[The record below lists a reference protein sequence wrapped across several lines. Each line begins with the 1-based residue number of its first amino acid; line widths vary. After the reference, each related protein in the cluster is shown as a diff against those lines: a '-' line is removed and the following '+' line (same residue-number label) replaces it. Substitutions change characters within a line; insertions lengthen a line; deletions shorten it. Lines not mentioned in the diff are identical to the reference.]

1 MSICPV
7 WWLQLV
13 NTFLLGLGA
22 SCQGAK
28 TGKIA
33 AIERPSLTGS
43 KRELRKAYGTVS
55 IIGFDFLACNM
66 TEHNNLFSN
75 KIIII
80 K

>member
-55 IIGFDFLACNM
+55 IIGR
-66 TEHNNLFSN
+66 FSGERHRTSRPWGV
-75 KIIII
+75 
-80 K
+80 